1 MELRQLRYLVA
12 LDDERH
18 FTRAAARLHIAQPA
32 LSQQV
37 KRLEDEVG
45 VALVDRTTRHVALTP
60 AGELLVAGARRAL
73 AELDAAT
80 DELADLAGLRSGRVV
95 IGAMRSTG
103 QFDLSALLAA
113 FHARHPGIE
122 LIVREEPSEVMLQ
135 RLHADALDV
144 AFLAVNTLDV
154 GRDIQLHPLWT
165 EPLVALLAPGH
176 PLAGRRRIDMAEL
189 RNERFVVWGEGG
201 SMRRIVV
208 QGAREAGFEPTLA
221 FESTESLRIRAM
233 VSRGLGVAL
242 APASET
248 EQEGLPVA
256 VVQVRRPSLARDVT
270 LAWRAQRRHSPA
282 ARAFLELAVTADA
295 SGRPPAATVRSV
307 RRPRVAPGRSADEL
321 TGEPVS
327 GRPS

>member
-12 LDDERH
+12 LADERH

-60 AGELLVAGARRAL
+60 AGDLLVASARRAL
-73 AELDAAT
+73 AELDAAAA
-80 DELADLAGLRSGRVV
+80 ELSDLAGVRTGRVV

-103 QFDLSALLAA
+103 PFDLSGLLAA

-122 LIVREEPSEVMLQ
+122 LVVREDPSEVMLQ
-135 RLHADALDV
+135 HLHADALDV
-144 AFLAVNTLDV
+144 AFLSVNRLDA
-154 GRDIQLHPLWT
+154 GPDIKLHPLLD
-165 EPLVALLAPGH
+165 EPLVALLAPDH
-176 PLAGRRRIDMAEL
+176 ELANRRRIDMAEL
-189 RNERFVVWGEGG
+189 RNERFVVFGEGG
-201 SMRRIVV
+201 SLRRIVV

-221 FESTESLRIRAM
+221 FESTESARIRAM
-233 VSRGLGVAL
+233 ASRGLGVAL
-242 APASET
+242 APESEA
-248 EQEGLPVA
+248 EHEGPPVA
-256 VVQVRRPSLARDVT
+256 VVPVRRPRLTRDVT

-295 SGRPPAATVRSV
+295 SGS
-307 RRPRVAPGRSADEL
+307 PGAS
-321 TGEPVS
+321 
-327 GRPS
+327 